1 MCINTAVRSSYKL
14 GHMVLVKV
22 SLHGAYYFSLG
33 IRVYEEI
40 VIDVI
45 ICAVSHDILDP
56 WNSICTLL

>member
-56 WNSICTLL
+56 